1 MRRACI
7 SFAIVGPFFFIF
19 LCFVCVIVDAGYFSV
34 HLGLEIP
41 ELKAA
46 ALEHIRCSLT
56 PENVVTEICSP
67 FTARFPEVRKIERE
81 YLKANWVRQHCFSPI
96 CAKKDLF

>member
-1 MRRACI
+1 MCPSRTRRVCI
-7 SFAIVGPFFFIF
+7 NSVIVSALISLFF
-19 LCFVCVIVDAGYFSV
+19 LCGYTDVSFRV
-34 HLGLEIP
+34 GLEIA

-67 FTARFPEVRKIERE
+67 FTARFPEVRKIEKE
-81 YLKANWVRQHCFSPI
+81 YLKANWVRN
-96 CAKKDLF
+96 LFFL